1 MLTIA
6 DLKDIIILS
15 YLTDEMLERVLPV
28 TDVLRY
34 DQGDLVFRGGD
45 PAERF
50 YFLKRGKLLL
60 EQRISDKITFSLGAV
75 KPGYSF
81 GWSAM
86 LEGHLT
92 YTTDTVCSEPC
103 EVYSI
108 RGVKIRNLLDSDPHM
123 GYIFMRRMLWVVKD
137 RLDHRTRQ
145 LVRVLR
151 NHPDIENLL

>member
-1 MLTIA
+1 MLMTE
-6 DLKDIIILS
+6 DFKDIVLLS
-15 YLTDEMLERVLPV
+15 YLTDEMLEKLLPV

-34 DQGDLVFRGGD
+34 DQGDAVFREGD
-45 PAERF
+45 TAERF
-50 YFLKRGKLLL
+50 FFLKRGKILL
-60 EQRISDKITFSLGAV
+60 EQRISDKVTISLGAV

-86 LEGHLT
+86 LETNLS

-103 EVYSI
+103 LVYSI
-108 RGVKIRNLLDSDPHM
+108 RGVKLRSLLDSDAQM
-123 GYIFMRRMLWVVKD
+123 GHIFMRRLLWVVKD

-151 NHPDIENLL
+151 NHPDFENLL